1 MIFKQ
6 TTLDLNGPILSFVSH
21 PESIEADSNDEAQFT
36 GFATAT
42 FPSQTPSNPAE
53 NSGTLSYRWYNDVYG
68 ALSDG
73 QLLGATLTGTATTT
87 LSITG
92 ATSESLSGTKFYLT
106 IDYTPSAY
114 SQPVGSAVTE
124 GTERST
130 PNAINDTLSSNSA
143 TLTIRPVITIIQQP
157 E

>member
-1 MIFKQ
+1 MILRQ
-6 TTLDLNGPILSFVSH
+6 TTLDLNGPVLSFVTH
-21 PESIEADSNDEAQFT
+21 PQSMEADLNNQAQFS
-36 GFATAT
+36 GVATAT

-53 NSGTLSYRWYNDVYG
+53 NSGTLSYRWYNDVHG

-73 QLLGATLTGTATTT
+73 QLLGATLTGTGTTI

-92 ATSESLSGTKFYLT
+92 ATSDSLNNTKFYLT
-106 IDYTPSAY
+106 VDYTPSAY

-130 PNAINDTLSSNSA
+130 PNAINDTLSSDSA
-143 TLTIRPVITIIQQP
+143 TLTIRPTITVIQQP